1 MLHGVIVAVI
11 LRCLGQRC
19 TTCGRTA
26 TCGLR

>member
-1 MLHGVIVAVI
+1 MYPSKQANVP
-11 LRCLGQRC
+11 LGQGC